1 MISPLFM
8 NALARLESVAATD
21 KERTVINDIRGEYVK
36 RFAADNSFVNGLAQ
50 LESVAATSAEKHD
63 INAIRGMFGLFHLT
77 GTPKIESDLSNY
89 YATPVVEPMSI
100 PKNLDTV
107 DGDDEIDLDYFDNV
121 DIPRDPGRMM
131 LDNPDEVDEYAE
143 ISGATIDPNS

>member
-1 MISPLFM
+1 MINPLFM
-8 NALARLESVAATD
+8 NALAKLESVASTD

-77 GTPKIESDLSNY
+77 GTPKIESDLSTY
-89 YATPVVEPMSI
+89 CASPLLEPMSI

-107 DGDDEIDLDYFDNV
+107 DDDDEIDLDYFDNV
-121 DIPRDPGRMM
+121 DMPRDPGRMM

-143 ISGATIDPNS
+143 MNGATIDPNS